1 MQTKVSGLSK
11 RASNLG
17 TPMKKILLSTV
28 FSLAATTAIAS
39 EVYIDQAGGSLNVNV
54 LQENGNNRINTEAN
68 PMDINGNDITL
79 DITQSGDGNT
89 ADLEFDMGADSTTFT
104 YSATGDYNTM
114 IGEIY
119 GGIGNNFTATIVG
132 SENLITYC
140 KDYTNSVCNG
150 IITNNTTTTATI
162 TGNNNNL
169 NLALDSADS
178 TNTFD
183 IGSTTPSDLNTTNL
197 TQISTGG
204 YDSVTMTM
212 DGDSNTTNITQNTTD
227 GNNTV
232 TATITG
238 GSNNTTLQQLSA
250 AGNDTITMTI
260 DGNTNTTTMEQNSTS
275 GNNTILMDIIG
286 GTNTVAFTQTGA
298 GGYNQIDL
306 DITGSSNSMTF
317 DQQTAMG
324 DTRITGVVTG
334 DSNTVTIL
342 QN

>member
-1 MQTKVSGLSK
+1 
-11 RASNLG
+11 
-17 TPMKKILLSTV
+17 MKKILLSTV
-28 FSLAATTAIAS
+28 FSLAATTAMAS
-39 EVYIDQAGGSLNVNV
+39 EVYIDQAGGSLNVNI
-54 LQENGNNRINTEAN
+54 LQEMGNNRINTESN
-68 PMDINGNDITL
+68 PMDVNGSDISL
-79 DITQSGDGNT
+79 DITQSGDANE
-89 ADLEFDMGADSTTFT
+89 ADLEFDMGANNTTFT
-104 YSATGDYNTM
+104 YSATGDYNTI

-119 GGIGNNFTATIVG
+119 GGIGNSFTATIVG

-150 IITNNTTTTATI
+150 IIVNNTTTTATI
-162 TGNNNNL
+162 TGNSNNL
-169 NLALDSADS
+169 NLALDSGDS

-204 YDSVTMTM
+204 FDAVTMTI
-212 DGDSNTTNITQNTTD
+212 DGDSNTTNITQNTTG

-238 GSNNTTLQQLSA
+238 GSNTTTLDQLSA
-250 AGNDTITMTI
+250 AGYDSIAMTI

-275 GNNTILMDIIG
+275 GNNTIVMDIIG
-286 GTNTVAFTQTGA
+286 GTNTVAFTQTGT

-306 DITGSSNSMTF
+306 DITGSSNTMTF

>member
-1 MQTKVSGLSK
+1 
-11 RASNLG
+11 
-17 TPMKKILLSTV
+17 MKNFLTTV
-28 FSLAATTAIAS
+28 AVFIFSSSAYAS

-54 LQENGNNRINTEAN
+54 LQESGNNRINTEAN
-68 PMDINGNDITL
+68 PMDVDGNDITL
-79 DITQSGDGNT
+79 DITQSGDANE
-89 ADLEFDMGADSTTFT
+89 ADLEFEMGADSTTFT
-104 YSATGDYNTM
+104 YSATGDYNTL

-119 GGIGNNFTATIVG
+119 GGIDNEFTATIIG

-150 IITNNTTTTATI
+150 IIVNGTSTTATI
-162 TGNNNNL
+162 TGNDNQL

-183 IGSTTPSDLNTTNL
+183 IGSNTPSGLNVTNL

-204 YDSVTMTM
+204 YDAVTMTM
-212 DGDSNTTNITQNTTD
+212 DGDSNATDITQNTTG

-238 GSNNTTLQQLSA
+238 SNNTTTLDQLSA
-250 AGNDTITMTI
+250 AGYDTIAMTI
-260 DGNTNTTTMEQNSTS
+260 DGSTNTTTMEQNSTS
-275 GNNTILMDIIG
+275 GNNSVLMDIIG
-286 GTNTVAFTQTGA
+286 STNTVAFTQTGA

-306 DITGSSNSMTF
+306 DITGSSNTMTF
-317 DQQTAMG
+317 DQQTAIG

>member
-1 MQTKVSGLSK
+1 MSSIGSQ
-11 RASNLG
+11 
-17 TPMKKILLSTV
+17 MKKILLSTV
-28 FSLAATTAIAS
+28 FSLLATSAMSS
-39 EVYIDQAGGSLNVNV
+39 EVYINQAGGALNIDI
-54 LQENGNNRINTEAN
+54 LQENGNNRINTESS
-68 PMDINGNDITL
+68 PMDVNGNDITL
-79 DITQSGDGNT
+79 DIVQSGDGNE

-119 GGIGNNFTATIVG
+119 GGIGNTFTATIVG
-132 SENLITYC
+132 SDNFITYC
-140 KDYTNSVCNG
+140 KTYTNSVCNG

-162 TGNNNNL
+162 AGNNNEL

-183 IGSTTPSDLNTTNL
+183 IGSNVPSDLNTTNL
-197 TQISTGG
+197 TQISTVG
-204 YDSVTMTM
+204 YDAVTMTM
-212 DGDSNTTNITQNTTD
+212 DGDSNTTNITQNTTG

-232 TATITG
+232 TAAVAG
-238 GSNNTTLQQLSA
+238 GSNNTTLEQLSA
-250 AGNDTITMTI
+250 AGYDTIAMTI
-260 DGNTNTTTMEQNSTS
+260 DGSTNTTTMEQNSTS
-275 GNNTILMDIIG
+275 GNNAIVMDIVG
-286 GTNTVAFTQTGA
+286 STNTVAFTQTGA

-306 DITGSSNSMTF
+306 DITGSSNTMTF

-334 DSNTVTIL
+334 DSNSVTIL

>member
-1 MQTKVSGLSK
+1 
-11 RASNLG
+11 
-17 TPMKKILLSTV
+17 MKNFLTTV
-28 FSLAATTAIAS
+28 AFSVMATAGMAS
-39 EVYIDQAGGSLNVNV
+39 EVYIDQAGGNLNVNV
-54 LQENGNNRINTEAN
+54 LQEMGNNRINTEAN
-68 PMDINGNDITL
+68 PMNIDGDDITI

-89 ADLEFDMGADSTTFT
+89 ADLEFEMGATTTNFA

-119 GGIGNNFTATIVG
+119 GGINNSFSATIVG

-150 IITNNTTTTATI
+150 IITNNTNTTATI

-169 NLALDSADS
+169 NLALDSTDS

-204 YDSVTMTM
+204 SDAVTMTL

-227 GNNTV
+227 GANAV

-238 GSNNTTLQQLSA
+238 GSNDTTLQQLSA
-250 AGNDTITMTI
+250 AGNDAITMTV
-260 DGNTNTTTMEQNSTS
+260 DGNTNTTTMTQNSTS